1 AVSDEQGR
9 RSETVVMLCD
19 ETFRRKTEHGLNEAG
34 DFLKKMFKTAVNG
47 IIVTDQWG
55 LVLRANKAIVSMLGY
70 RLDDIL
76 GKHLSDFVPVLLADV
91 QEEGARSE
99 QVVGAGRAGEVRR
112 IDTALTKE
120 DGGLCYVT
128 LQAAELKDQDDQVT
142 GMVVSVQDRTVS
154 KHAEQEQLRLNRL
167 ESISSLAGGI
177 AGDFSGILTTIL
189 GNITCAFADIDKG
202 LSPLDNLA
210 HAERE
215 ALRAKE
221 MVSQLLIFSK
231 GGAPVKE
238 RIDLNDFLHEVA
250 GAAVAETE
258 LSIRYEIGEHLWPLE
273 ADPAQFGQVI
283 RSLLLNAEHA
293 MPEGGQVTIRA
304 ENALINP
311 AEDIALDPGS
321 YLKIT

>member
-1 AVSDEQGR
+1 GVLVPVTATFVAVSDEQGR

-70 RLDDIL
+70 RLEDIL
-76 GKHLSDFVPVLLADV
+76 GKHLSDFIPVLLADV

-154 KHAEQEQLRLNRL
+154 KHAEQEQLR
-167 ESISSLAGGI
+167 
-177 AGDFSGILTTIL
+177 
-189 GNITCAFADIDKG
+189 
-202 LSPLDNLA
+202 
-210 HAERE
+210 
-215 ALRAKE
+215 
-221 MVSQLLIFSK
+221 
-231 GGAPVKE
+231 
-238 RIDLNDFLHEVA
+238 
-250 GAAVAETE
+250 
-258 LSIRYEIGEHLWPLE
+258 
-273 ADPAQFGQVI
+273 
-283 RSLLLNAEHA
+283 
-293 MPEGGQVTIRA
+293 
-304 ENALINP
+304 
-311 AEDIALDPGS
+311 
-321 YLKIT
+321 